1 MKQKKKMY
9 RATALMSAAGLALS
23 LFFSPATGL
32 PAQAAGSG
40 QESIQPR
47 QDVIE
52 YRFTIMDGKLYK
64 RLFNYSTSVWIGD
77 WIYVCEAP
85 EGYPPGKG
93 ESDGS
98 GKHEKP

>member
-23 LFFSPATGL
+23 LFFSPAAGL
-32 PAQAAGSG
+32 PAQAADSG

-52 YRFTIMDGKLYK
+52 YRFTVMDGKLYK
-64 RLFNYSTSVWIGD
+64 RLFNYSTSVWVGD
-77 WIYVCEAP
+77 WIFVRDLP
-85 EGYPPGKG
+85 EGFPPGKG